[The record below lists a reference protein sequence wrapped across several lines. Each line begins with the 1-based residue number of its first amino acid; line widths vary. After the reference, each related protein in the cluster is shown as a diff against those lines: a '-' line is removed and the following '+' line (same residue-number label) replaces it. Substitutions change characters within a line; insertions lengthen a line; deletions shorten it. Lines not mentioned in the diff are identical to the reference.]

1 MEDTT
6 KLRASFRGQFKR
18 LSKFSIV
25 HTGAQVHERFARR
38 PFEMPSRQCFKA
50 AADSSTAGAIRALR
64 FVSQRLCGTQE
75 KRRTPCSAS
84 HRIVIST
91 SQLQSLS
98 RRYVLR
104 SCDIHHA
111 CA

>member
-25 HTGAQVHERFARR
+25 HTGAQVYDRFARR

-50 AADSSTAGAIRALR
+50 AADSSTPGAISSASIRLAGTLR
-64 FVSQRLCGTQE
+64 HTGETTNAAVLCFPSHRDLDIAATVLIS
-75 KRRTPCSAS
+75 KIRTPE
-84 HRIVIST
+84 
-91 SQLQSLS
+91 L
-98 RRYVLR
+98 
-104 SCDIHHA
+104 
-111 CA
+111 